1 MAPVTPAAAPPR
13 PLLIG
18 LTGGIGSGK
27 STVAQRLVALGAVLV
42 DTDAIAR
49 ALSAAGGSAI
59 PALREA
65 FGNEAIAADG
75 SLNRERM
82 RELAFQDASVKQ
94 RLEAILHPRIGQE
107 AALQAQAAQNAGA
120 AAIVFDVPLMHARS
134 PWRERVHKLLVV
146 DCEEATQLA
155 RVRARSGWSE
165 SAVRAAMAAQISR
178 SERRKLADAV
188 LQNEGLTVPELH
200 EQVDALWALWMHSK
214 A

>member
-1 MAPVTPAAAPPR
+1 MSEPVVPQ

-27 STVAQRLVALGAVLV
+27 STVAQRLQSLGAALV

-49 ALSAAGGSAI
+49 ALSASGSAAI

-65 FGNEAIAADG
+65 FGDAAIAADG
-75 SLNRERM
+75 SLNREHM
-82 RELAFQDASVKQ
+82 RELVFNDARIKQ
-94 RLEAILHPRIGQE
+94 HLESILHPRIGLE
-107 AALQAQAAQNAGA
+107 AAAQAEAAVHAGA
-120 AAIVFDVPLMHARS
+120 AAIVFDVPLMHQKS

-146 DCEEATQLA
+146 DCEEATQVR
-155 RVRARSGWSE
+155 RVQARSGWRE
-165 SAVRAAMAAQISR
+165 AAVRAAMAAQISR

-188 LQNEGLTVPELH
+188 LHNEGLTLPELH
-200 EQVDALWALWMHSK
+200 AQVDALWALWTGSK